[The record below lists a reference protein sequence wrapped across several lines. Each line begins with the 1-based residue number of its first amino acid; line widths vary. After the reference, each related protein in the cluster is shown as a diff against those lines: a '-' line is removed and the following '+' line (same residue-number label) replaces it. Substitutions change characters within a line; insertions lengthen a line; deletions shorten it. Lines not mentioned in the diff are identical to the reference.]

1 MHYWTGNVAR
11 GPSRICMS
19 GRGLYFFL
27 AITWQVWDVHVKIK
41 MLRNV
46 IIVCALIEI
55 DMCTCD
61 VCVRAKFIY
70 TVHHFCVCVC
80 ARVWEREGERR
91 LKWVS
96 AYFHFHFAS
105 IWEQSIATL
114 IGVLTKQ
121 TGFSFPSELSE
132 QHEKEQKTKGLLL
145 SKSYFQMDTSD
156 TRKQSD
162 NRWMEGWMD
171 ELLGSWLIFIHLKK
185 KKKKKTVNTSLTL
198 KTFIWCSVLGP
209 FS

>member
-1 MHYWTGNVAR
+1 MAVSLSVELCFFQVWLGWQFSLYRTVISWNNCRHGFLQWTLLYLPCLHFKWMHYWTGNVAR

-46 IIVCALIEI
+46 IIVCALSESIEI

-80 ARVWEREGERR
+80 VRVCERERERD
-91 LKWVS
+91 
-96 AYFHFHFAS
+96 
-105 IWEQSIATL
+105 
-114 IGVLTKQ
+114 G
-121 TGFSFPSELSE
+121 
-132 QHEKEQKTKGLLL
+132 
-145 SKSYFQMDTSD
+145 
-156 TRKQSD
+156 
-162 NRWMEGWMD
+162 
-171 ELLGSWLIFIHLKK
+171 
-185 KKKKKTVNTSLTL
+185 
-198 KTFIWCSVLGP
+198 
-209 FS
+209 